1 MRFRASRLLA
11 PGPDRSQLA
20 VALRRWRWP
29 AVAIWVL
36 GFLAMGSF
44 AGQLSQVANDTAAA
58 YLPSSVQ
65 STHVVRLQQAMQ
77 QGGAGQMSPS
87 AGDAEYANLA
97 MKLNQGGLPGVATI
111 SSITESGA
119 GSDPVNKAYDIGV
132 SVDLENGQS
141 YDTTVHQYLTQDAV
155 NAY

>member
-1 MRFRASRLLA
+1 
-11 PGPDRSQLA
+11 
-20 VALRRWRWP
+20 
-29 AVAIWVL
+29 
-36 GFLAMGSF
+36 MGLMDNIKK
-44 AGQLSQVANDTAAA
+44 AQEMA
-58 YLPSSVQ
+58 
-65 STHVVRLQQAMQ
+65 QQGGQ
-77 QGGAGQMSPS
+77 QGGAGAMSPS

-132 SVDLENGQS
+132 SVALENGQS

-155 NAY
+155 NAYQPGGKFQIKADPDDTSKVMLYGQA